1 MNFQTANE
9 ASAVTV
15 HQDFSDMDA
24 RQFFELVRRMRA
36 YQREYFKNRRKSDLQ
51 QSKILESK
59 VDEEIKRVEAI
70 VELPDAIQRQTNMFY
85 TT

>member
-1 MNFQTANE
+1 
-9 ASAVTV
+9 
-15 HQDFSDMDA
+15 
-24 RQFFELVRRMRA
+24 MRA

-70 VELPDAIQRQTNMFY
+70 VALPDAIQKQPSMFDY
-85 TT
+85 PNK